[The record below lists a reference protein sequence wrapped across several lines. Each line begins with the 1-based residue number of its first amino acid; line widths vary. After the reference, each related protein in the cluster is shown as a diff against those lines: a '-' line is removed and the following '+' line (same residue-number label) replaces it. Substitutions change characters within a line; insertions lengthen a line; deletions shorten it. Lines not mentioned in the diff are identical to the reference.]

1 MSRINKPSLR
11 LWFPWLRREC
21 AGLLIASAMGSVPA
35 GALAA
40 EPICS
45 VGPQQA
51 AAANAQ
57 SVKTLV
63 VSPFGR
69 PEIGWKFY
77 EPLIANEA
85 GTNCPAESAGF
96 ADALA
101 RWQGG
106 HALEPT
112 GILNELTLDALKQT
126 WQLRRPFVL
135 ATREGCPDA
144 PQERML
150 QRAAV
155 SESYGGKV
163 ILLHPKA
170 LAAYR
175 RMAEAARK
183 AGLIPQRSPLFTIF
197 SGYRSPAYD
206 AARCA
211 RENNCQGLVRATCS
225 AHRTGWAMDINL
237 GAAPGFTPDSSA
249 DANRL
254 YISQTP
260 LYRWLVRNASRFGFV
275 NYAFEPWHWEFV
287 ETAHANPGAHK

>member
-1 MSRINKPSLR
+1 MGAINKPSLR
-11 LWFPWLRREC
+11 LWFPCVRQQW
-21 AGLLIASAMGSVPA
+21 AGLLVASAMASLPA

-40 EPICS
+40 DPSCTR
-45 VGPQQA
+45 GAQQA
-51 AAANAQ
+51 ATVNAQ

-69 PEIGWKFY
+69 PETGWKFY
-77 EPLIANEA
+77 ELLIANEV
-85 GTNCPAESAGF
+85 GTNCPAGSAGF

-106 HALEPT
+106 HTLEPT
-112 GILNELTLDALKQT
+112 GIMNELTLDALKQT
-126 WQLRRPFVL
+126 WQQRRPFVL
-135 ATREGCPDA
+135 ATREGCPEA
-144 PQERML
+144 PEERML

-155 SESYGGKV
+155 SESYGGKT
-163 ILLHPKA
+163 ILLRPKA

-175 RMAEAARK
+175 QMAEAARK
-183 AGLIPQRSPLFTIF
+183 AGLIPRGSALFSIF
-197 SGYRSPAYD
+197 SAYRSPAYD

-260 LYRWLVRNASRFGFV
+260 IYRWLVRNASRFGFV

-287 ETAHANPGAHK
+287 ENARANPEVHK

>member
-1 MSRINKPSLR
+1 MNKPSR
-11 LWFPWLRREC
+11 GIRFPGVPQGW
-21 AGLLIASAMGSVPA
+21 AGLLGILAVLSAPTET
-35 GALAA
+35 LAA
-40 EPICS
+40 EPPCS
-45 VGPQQA
+45 VGPEQIA
-51 AAANAQ
+51 AVNAK
-57 SVKTLV
+57 SVNILV
-63 VSPFGR
+63 VSPFGH
-69 PEIGWKFY
+69 PETGWKFY
-77 EPLIANEA
+77 EPLIANEV
-85 GTNCPAESAGF
+85 GTNCPAGSAGF

-101 RWQGG
+101 RWQGA
-106 HALEPT
+106 HTLERT
-112 GILNELTLDALKQT
+112 GIMNELTLDALKQT
-126 WQLRRPFVL
+126 WQLRRSFVRE
-135 ATREGCPDA
+135 TRQDCPEA
-144 PQERML
+144 PQDRML

-155 SESYGGKV
+155 SESYGGKT
-163 ILLHPKA
+163 ILLRPKA

-175 RMAEAARK
+175 QMAAAARK
-183 AGLIPQRSPLFTIF
+183 AGLIPQRSTLFNIF

-260 LYRWLVRNASRFGFV
+260 IYRWLVRNASRFGFV

-287 ETAHANPGAHK
+287 EAPPATPDVRK